1 MAGLGKS
8 VQESVVQI
16 QWEIEE
22 RETLRVDDN
31 FERGKNR
38 LCRRAYCIHTEL
50 NILFLEGKEKTEERK
65 KPLVH
70 PTTFLPNC
78 IRVSASSASGRRI
91 RRKKSGGK
99 QLELEIR
106 SLKIAVYHHQHHY
119 YYPRHIF
126 LLLKKKQ

>member
-50 NILFLEGKEKTEERK
+50 NILFFGGEREDGRK
-65 KPLVH
+65 KK
-70 PTTFLPNC
+70 TTRPSNNISTKLY
-78 IRVSASSASGRRI
+78 SGQR
-91 RRKKSGGK
+91 
-99 QLELEIR
+99 Q
-106 SLKIAVYHHQHHY
+106 
-119 YYPRHIF
+119 
-126 LLLKKKQ
+126 

>member
-50 NILFLEGKEKTEERK
+50 NILFRGEREDGRK
-65 KPLVH
+65 KTHTSIQQHFYQTV
-70 PTTFLPNC
+70 FG
-78 IRVSASSASGRRI
+78 SAPVVLQAAEWVERRAEE
-91 RRKKSGGK
+91 KNSNSKS
-99 QLELEIR
+99 E
-106 SLKIAVYHHQHHY
+106 A
-119 YYPRHIF
+119 
-126 LLLKKKQ
+126 